1 MKGEVKMSSATEEK
15 AKETIDIVG
24 MTCVG
29 CARTLE
35 NEFRKFDGVDYSV
48 SLADKNIAVTY
59 APAQYKRED
68 FEKAIESHGY
78 RIKGKQY

>member
-1 MKGEVKMSSATEEK
+1 MPSTTREK
-15 AKETIDIVG
+15 LHETIEITG

-35 NEFRKFDGVDYSV
+35 NEFRKFKDIEYSV
-48 SLADKNIAVTY
+48 SLSNKSITVTY
-59 APAQYKRED
+59 SPAEYKRED

-78 RIKGKQY
+78 KIKGKVY